1 MEVLKERGKALRER
15 SSSLRVSPLRQ
26 LHQPATT
33 VTTSHP
39 RRHRLP
45 TTSVWLA
52 WDRSIYVTVTSLN
65 AFSTSARSAATR
77 MLARVGIR
85 VPLTLPF
92 LLPLLIIHQTI
103 TVLCAS
109 FIFISL
115 FSRFSRIWHPL
126 HIQSLQQHK
135 QSSTLTTTL
144 PTSLQQP

>member
-109 FIFISL
+109 FIFTFL
-115 FSRFSRIWHPL
+115 
-126 HIQSLQQHK
+126 QSLQQGLV
-135 QSSTLTTTL
+135 SSSHQITPTKINLSHPTTHN
-144 PTSLQQP
+144 TSLQPK